1 MVLLSFF
8 HLQSNV
14 RTIKSQNKLQ
24 IIVLSMNAVCV
35 LFLFRALN
43 IVNSFTCKYCFPSSF
58 IHLSIVSKM
67 LKRVNMDVFFKMV
80 NGLCLVAFFLQM
92 TYLIV
97 DIIYPEVTN
106 TFSYQLKL
114 HQMDFPVLFKLCTS
128 PGFDHQKLVQF
139 GYLVML
145 FWTCEQFLLNLQ
157 CRILLLIFMVR
168 VN

>member
-1 MVLLSFF
+1 M
-8 HLQSNV
+8 QSV
-14 RTIKSQNKLQ
+14 YYSYSGHSTILH
-24 IIVLSMNAVCV
+24 I
-35 LFLFRALN
+35 N
-43 IVNSFTCKYCFPSSF
+43 IVFQEVSSTF
-58 IHLSIVSKM
+58 QQLHSKM

-145 FWTCEQFLLNLQ
+145 FWTFVQFLLNLQ